1 VNGTSIDAA
10 GRQALLD
17 QLEPF
22 RVAQPP
28 FEMVLEIGEA
38 GAPGGT
44 DAAELSAVYEGGL
57 LILSGR
63 LSDPAIGAAIQKAL
77 SGRLPDVSVKSEI
90 VGGAG
95 EADWFARL
103 PEFFAEVLPR
113 VSVAKF
119 LLREGVLDLEGRTV
133 ALPDRQIIQ
142 NLAINTVPDSI
153 RVHNRLLHAD
163 QPFPKPDLLPED
175 RTRLGEALKS
185 FAIYFDKA
193 SEILKDEEK
202 SKVGSIHE
210 AVKAA
215 GSDVELVVTGYS
227 DNIGNSASNE
237 ELSLRRAGNVRA
249 ELVRLGLPEASLT
262 LASVEEDVS
271 DMPRSERWKAR
282 RVEVSLK
289 PVKPAGS
296 NP

>member
-1 VNGTSIDAA
+1 
-10 GRQALLD
+10 
-17 QLEPF
+17 
-22 RVAQPP
+22 
-28 FEMVLEIGEA
+28 
-38 GAPGGT
+38 
-44 DAAELSAVYEGGL
+44 
-57 LILSGR
+57 LILFGR

-113 VSVAKF
+113 VSTAKF
-119 LLREGVLDLEGRTV
+119 TLSEGILDLEGRTI

-142 NLAINTVPDSI
+142 NLAVNTVPGTI

-163 QPFPKPDLLPED
+163 QPFPKPALLPED
-175 RTRLGEALKS
+175 RTRLAETLKP

-193 SEILKDEEK
+193 SDILKEEEK
-202 SKVGSIHE
+202 AKVSSIHE
-210 AVKAA
+210 AIQAA
-215 GSDVELVVTGYS
+215 GSDVELVVTGFS
-227 DNIGNSASNE
+227 DNVGNSASNE

-249 ELVRLGLPEASLT
+249 ELVRLGLPEASLS
-262 LASVEEDVS
+262 LASIEEDVS
-271 DMPRSERWKAR
+271 DVPRSEKWKAR

-289 PVKPAGS
+289 PAKSTRSEP
-296 NP
+296 